1 MKAIEESGY
10 IPSAVARSLSVQN
23 SHNIGVIFPDIEN
36 PFFSSALGGITQ
48 VAEKSDYNVFFFNTD
63 ESAKKE
69 HVFLNMVQRQRLDGI
84 ILSPANGFD
93 VETRETLEK
102 FDKQGVPVVLLDR
115 KLYGGNF
122 SIVEAEDRIGAYMA
136 VKQFVLE
143 GHRRIAMI
151 QGLSTHSPIMERA
164 AGFHQAMEEF
174 HIPLPDEYVLG
185 TDQKSELAYEATKVL
200 MNLSEPP
207 TAIFTCNN
215 MMTLGCLK
223 YLTEHGIVIG
233 KDISLIG
240 FDDIDILKVIDYHLS
255 VVDRSARDM
264 GKIAMELLLE
274 RLEQPECENR
284 SVTVPSSL
292 ILRGTEKCR
301 PEILK

>member
-164 AGFHQAMEEF
+164 AGFYQAMEEF
-174 HIPLPDEYVLG
+174 HIPLPDGYVMG

-200 MNLSEPP
+200 MNLPEPP

-233 KDISLIG
+233 KDVSLIG

-274 RLEQPECENR
+274 HLEQPECENR

-292 ILRGTEKCR
+292 ILRGTEKCS
-301 PEILK
+301 PESLK